1 MSSVSEP
8 TESRPAWWK
17 AVIATAVVL
26 GLGSGLLWLDLG
38 ERIDGRLG
46 NTVAWFVCP
55 LAFPLLVSPLVAL
68 LSAWDARRRLAMGM
82 LFVICFYIAH
92 LLPLGVIIAAYF
104 LPH

>member
-1 MSSVSEP
+1 VSSVSEP
-8 TESRPAWWK
+8 TELKPAWWK

-26 GLGSGLLWLDLG
+26 GLGSGLLWFDLG
-38 ERIDGRLG
+38 ERIDHHLG
-46 NTVAWFVCP
+46 NTVAWLVCP

-82 LFVICFYIAH
+82 LFVTCFYIAH
-92 LLPLGVIIAAYF
+92 LLPLGVAVVPYF